1 MWSTGVTQMRNDD
14 DLTRTVA
21 TATEEWSGL
30 KTIYEGDST
39 V

>member
-1 MWSTGVTQMRNDD
+1 MRNDD
-14 DLTRTVA
+14 DLTRIVA
-21 TATEEWSGL
+21 AATKEWSGL